1 MLAREICILRLYLSF
16 TAQSDTPSIA
26 SRGHRRSAAN
36 PSPEGSRGTG
46 VPAPALSLSQLYTV
60 IHADMHKMHGAH
72 DGAVSVWS
80 TTHSFGSKPAV
91 MHSVR
96 AVAEHAAEA
105 WAMAGAHL
113 PCNASNC
120 CTVVAAAKISARRGD
135 LGDSYTGLQ
144 PGD

>member
-1 MLAREICILRLYLSF
+1 M
-16 TAQSDTPSIA
+16 
-26 SRGHRRSAAN
+26 H
-36 PSPEGSRGTG
+36 
-46 VPAPALSLSQLYTV
+46 
-60 IHADMHKMHGAH
+60 MHKMHGAH